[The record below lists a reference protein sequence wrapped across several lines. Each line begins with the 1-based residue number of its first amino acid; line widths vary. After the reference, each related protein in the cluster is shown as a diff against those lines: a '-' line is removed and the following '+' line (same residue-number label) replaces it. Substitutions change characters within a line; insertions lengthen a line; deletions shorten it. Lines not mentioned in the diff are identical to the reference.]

1 MNAKMRGRAA
11 STALGA
17 LLVVAPFAVGPAS
30 ADRISHPTAIFAGL
44 DKITGRI
51 IAFEAGI
58 DETVQFGSL
67 LVTPRICYTRPP
79 TEAPRTDGFVEVDE
93 ITEKKTYNR
102 IFTGWMFAASPG
114 LHGVEH
120 PVYDI
125 WLTDC
130 KGGTQILPSPPEEVE
145 APDIG
150 PPDVDVVPAATPTD
164 PKLAP
169 PPKKRKPPP
178 KPTEAAAP
186 APLDLGPSA
195 APPPSRG
202 GIIRR
207 FFPTDA
213 PPIPPGNVGQ

>member
-17 LLVVAPFAVGPAS
+17 LLAAAPFAVGPAA

-130 KGGTQILPSPPEEVE
+130 KGGTQILPSPPEQVE

-150 PPDVDVVPAATPTD
+150 PPDVAPAVTPAD

-169 PPKKRKPPP
+169 PPRKRKPPP
-178 KPTEAAAP
+178 KPAETGAPSQQDLDAGAAAP
-186 APLDLGPSA
+186 TPQ
-195 APPPSRG
+195 RG

-207 FFPTDA
+207 YFPTDS
-213 PPIPPGNVGQ
+213 PPVPPGNVGQ